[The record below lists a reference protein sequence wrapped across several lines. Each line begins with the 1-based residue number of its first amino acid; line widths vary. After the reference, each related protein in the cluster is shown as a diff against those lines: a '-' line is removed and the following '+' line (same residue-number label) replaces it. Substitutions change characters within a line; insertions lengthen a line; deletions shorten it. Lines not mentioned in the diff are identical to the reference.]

1 MPLLDIEDPV
11 RGLPR
16 QPVPLR
22 FAFLVAGLSWDNFT
36 FLFSKRVEDI
46 HEYLTAYEYAPGQV
60 PREVRREAFVGLER
74 DCGQPAGP
82 RQCLECLPV
91 DQFVWSD
98 DLASAFSD
106 FLRDY
111 PGFDDA
117 RERGLSLMW
126 DPVRN
131 SLDDLLAACVDLT
144 ALTADPPDLPMSQR
158 DLSKRET
165 QLMYDDWRTRY
176 AELKLEHPDKSDVW
190 IATKI
195 SKEPIGRD
203 RSVDTIRKNMT
214 TK

>member
-1 MPLLDIEDPV
+1 MPLLKIEDPV

-144 ALTADPPDLPMSQR
+144 ALTADTPDLPMSKR
-158 DLSKRET
+158 EIRKRET
-165 QLMYDDWRTRY
+165 QRKYDDIRKRY
-176 AELKLEHPDKSDVW
+176 AELKIENPGKPKTW
-190 IATKI
+190 IADKI
-195 SKEPIGRD
+195 SKEPIAQNLD
-203 RSVDTIRKNMT
+203 AETIRKIMSS
-214 TK
+214 K